1 MKYLVLY
8 LFILFVGLPMVMLGT
23 HVATL
28 SDGEK
33 QALEEAGRDLNGRI
47 YKARIYCPRSDQE
60 HVMRVHGRSRDEARR
75 KVEQQLR
82 NCDVEML
89 DGASAP
95 IWQEALR
102 GAR

>member
-28 SDGEK
+28 PDGEK

-47 YKARIYCPRSDQE
+47 YKARIHCPRSDQE

-75 KVEQQLR
+75 KVQQQLR
-82 NCDVEML
+82 HCDVEML

-102 GAR
+102 GGR